1 MIKPVTSAP
10 PAPAQ
15 QGDAGPTDASAGDAF
30 GAVLARQ
37 VQEKSA
43 PASQAKPTSNA
54 AANQAPAAVI
64 PSPDVAIPPDV
75 ASITI
80 AALNKKDS
88 KLPDAKSTDTKN
100 RREPALQTPDAGV
113 IMPVIAFAPDL
124 RAVTSTAPGTAA
136 VSTPVSAT
144 ASASVDSKLG
154 AIASSLVDPKLGAA
168 ASSPV
173 DPKLGATASASVDPK
188 LGAAASSPEDPKL
201 GATASASV
209 DPKLGAAA
217 SNQPL
222 SPPRLDANASNTMV
236 AAATSD
242 FSRVL
247 QDSASAPQLKS
258 TPETRL
264 SEVQGAQL
272 APVQFA
278 MNAPSSPAAIS
289 APLNSPA
296 WAGEFSQKISW
307 LSNQQSQ
314 VAELH
319 LNPPDLGPMH
329 VVISVTDNQATAQF
343 SSPHSEVRHAIE
355 NALPKLRE
363 SLADNGIMLG
373 NATVSDQTP
382 RDSNRETQQRPS
394 SRTIIST
401 PEPAAINVPQ
411 VSVRRHTGMLDTF
424 A

>member
-154 AIASSLVDPKLGAA
+154 AIASSL
-168 ASSPV
+168 
-173 DPKLGATASASVDPK
+173 VDPK